1 VAGGSILSNFN
12 DYAEKPFAFV
22 GRYLKGRRLPHLV
35 IFLSV
40 VAAVTASV
48 CTQYGVK
55 YLVDTLSMPVR
66 NPEVW
71 LGFALLSSLILAD
84 NALWRVA
91 SWVAN
96 STFVRV
102 SGDVRRDLFRHLTG
116 HSITFFQNQP
126 SGALTSR
133 ITATSNALYLF
144 EQMIVFN
151 AMPPLI
157 ATIASIILLMTVSVP
172 MALGLMAVSS
182 VVLVVMFY
190 VAARGKP
197 LHHSY
202 AHHAAKVDGE
212 MIDIVSNIQL
222 VKSFGRIDT
231 ERRRLK
237 GVVKREMFARERS
250 LYYLERLRIF
260 HAVTTALLTFGL
272 LAWVISLW
280 QAGRATPG
288 DVVLVCTLGLT
299 VLSATRDLA
308 VALVDVTQHLSR
320 LSEALRTLLQPHDD
334 VVELPE
340 RKLQTKGGAIAFSD
354 VTFNYPNGR
363 RVFDRLSFTISPGE
377 RVGFVGA
384 SGGGK
389 STILALLQRLYA
401 VDQGRI
407 TIDGQ
412 DISSASEDSLRRA
425 IAIVPQDIT
434 MFHRTLRENIRYGNR
449 GASDRDILRAA
460 EAACCAEFIDNMPNQ
475 LDTIVGDRGTK
486 LSGGQRQRIAIA
498 RALLKNS
505 PILLLDEATSALDTH
520 SEEMIRQALA
530 TLMHGR
536 TVIAI
541 AHRLSTLRSFDR
553 IIVLKEGRIVQE
565 GAPDELQRVEGAYRD
580 LVNMELSRFADERE
594 AA

>member
-1 VAGGSILSNFN
+1 MSNFN
-12 DYAEKPFAFV
+12 DYAEKPFTFV
-22 GRYLKGRRLPHLV
+22 GRYLNRRRGPHLV
-35 IFLSV
+35 IFLAV
-40 VAAVTASV
+40 VAAVAASV

-55 YLVDTLSMPVR
+55 FLVDTLSMPAR

-84 NALWRVA
+84 NLLWRVA

-133 ITATSNALYLF
+133 ITATANALYLF
-144 EQMIVFN
+144 EQMVVFN
-151 AMPPLI
+151 ALPPLI
-157 ATIASIILLMTVSVP
+157 ATIASIVLLMTVSMP
-172 MALGLMAVSS
+172 MAFGLMAVSA
-182 VVLVVMFY
+182 VVLVAMFY

-202 AHHAAKVDGE
+202 ADQAAKVDGE

-222 VKSFGRIDT
+222 VKSFGRLDT

-260 HAVTTALLTFGL
+260 HAVTTALFTFGL

-308 VALVDVTQHLSR
+308 VALVDVTQHIAR

-334 VVELPE
+334 LIEEPARHLE
-340 RKLQTKGGAIAFSD
+340 TKGGAISFGD

-363 RVFDRLSFTISPGE
+363 RVFDRLSFDIAPGE
-377 RVGFVGA
+377 RVGLVGA

-389 STILALLQRLYA
+389 STILSLLQRLYA
-401 VDQGRI
+401 VNDGRI

-412 DISSASEDSLRRA
+412 DIGSTTDESLRRA
-425 IAIVPQDIT
+425 IAVVPQDIT
-434 MFHRTLRENIRYGNR
+434 MFHRTLRDNIRYGNQ

-460 EAACCAEFIDNMPNQ
+460 EAACCADFIDRMPLR
-475 LDTIVGDRGTK
+475 LDTVVGDRGTK

-553 IIVLKEGRIVQE
+553 ILVLDHGRIVQQ
-565 GAPDELQRVEGAYRD
+565 GPPDELQRQDGAYRD
-580 LVNMELSRFADERE
+580 LVNLELSRFHDGRQ

>member
-1 VAGGSILSNFN
+1 MPNFN
-12 DYAEKPFAFV
+12 DFADKPYAFV
-22 GRYLKGRRLPHLV
+22 GRYLAGRRLPHLV
-35 IFLSV
+35 IFFAV

-55 YLVDTLSMPVR
+55 FLVDTLSIPVR

-71 LGFALLSSLILAD
+71 LGFALLSGLIFTD
-84 NALWRVA
+84 NMLWRVA

-133 ITATSNALYLF
+133 ITATSNALYQL
-144 EQMIVFN
+144 EQMVVFN

-157 ATIASIILLMTVSVP
+157 ATIASIILLTTVSVN
-172 MALGLMAVSS
+172 MAMGLLLVSS
-182 VVLVVMFY
+182 VVLVAMFY
-190 VAARGKP
+190 IAARGKP

-202 AHHAAKVDGE
+202 ADQAAKVDGE
-212 MIDIVSNIQL
+212 MVDIVSNIQL
-222 VKSFGRIDT
+222 VKSFGRLAT
-231 ERRRLK
+231 EQRRLK
-237 GVVKREMFARERS
+237 GVVKREMRARERS

-260 HAVTTALLTFGL
+260 HALTTALLTFAM

-308 VALVDVTQHLSR
+308 VALVDVTQHVAR
-320 LSEALRTLLQPHDD
+320 LSEALRTLLQPHEGADD
-334 VVELPE
+334 ADATHL
-340 RKLQTKGGAIAFSD
+340 KTQGGAITFEAVRFS
-354 VTFNYPNGR
+354 YPTGR
-363 RVFDRLSFTISPGE
+363 RVFDGLTFDIAPGQ
-377 RVGFVGA
+377 RVGLVGA

-389 STILALLQRLYA
+389 STILALLQRLYS
-401 VDQGRI
+401 VDEGRI
-407 TIDGQ
+407 LIDGQ
-412 DISSASEDSLRRA
+412 EIGTVTDDSLRSA

-434 MFHRTLRENIRYGNR
+434 LFHRTLRENIRYGNP
-449 GASDRDILRAA
+449 GASDADILRAA
-460 EAACCAEFIDNMPNQ
+460 EAACCADFIDRMPEK

-498 RALLKNS
+498 RALLKDS

-520 SEEMIRQALA
+520 SEELIRQALS
-530 TLMHGR
+530 TLMRGR

-553 IIVLKEGRIVQE
+553 ILVLKNGCIQQDGSPEL
-565 GAPDELQRVEGAYRD
+565 LQREDGAYKD
-580 LVNMELSRFADERE
+580 LVALEFSRLNSLP
-594 AA
+594 AAA

>member
-1 VAGGSILSNFN
+1 MSNFN
-12 DYAEKPFAFV
+12 EYADKPYAFV
-22 GRYLKGRRLPHLV
+22 WRYLRIRRFPHLI
-35 IFLSV
+35 IFFAV

-55 YLVDTLSMPVR
+55 FLVDTLSIPAK

-71 LGFALLSSLILAD
+71 LGFAILTGLILAD
-84 NALWRVA
+84 NSLWRVA

-126 SGALTSR
+126 SGGLTSR
-133 ITATSNALYLF
+133 ITATSNALYQF
-144 EQMIVFN
+144 EHMIVFN
-151 AMPPLI
+151 AMPPMI
-157 ATIASIILLMTVSVP
+157 ATLASIVLLATVSVA
-172 MALGLMAVSS
+172 MALGLTAIAAI
-182 VVLVVMFY
+182 VLVVMFY

-197 LHHSY
+197 LHHTY
-202 AHHAAKVDGE
+202 ADHAARVDGE

-222 VKSFGRIDT
+222 VKSFGRVDT
-231 ERRRLK
+231 EQRRLK
-237 GVVKREMFARERS
+237 GVVKREMHARERS

-260 HAVTTALLTFGL
+260 HAITTALLTFAM

-280 QAGRATPG
+280 QVGRATPG

-308 VALVDVTQHLSR
+308 VALVDVTQHVAR
-320 LSEALRTLLQPHDD
+320 LSEALRTLLQPHDQT
-334 VVELPE
+334 ETTE
-340 RKLQTKGGAIAFSD
+340 AEKLQTQGGAIAFANVS
-354 VTFNYPNGR
+354 FAYPTGR
-363 RVFDRLSFTISPGE
+363 RIFDDLSFQIPPGQ
-377 RVGFVGA
+377 RVGLVGA

-389 STILALLQRLYA
+389 STILSLLQRMYA
-401 VDQGRI
+401 AEAGSI
-407 TIDGQ
+407 LIDGQ
-412 DISSASEDSLRRA
+412 EIGSVTDSSLRKA
-425 IAIVPQDIT
+425 IAVVPQDIT
-434 MFHRTLRENIRYGNR
+434 LFHRSLRENIRYGNPC
-449 GASDRDILRAA
+449 ATDDDILRAA
-460 EAACCAEFIDNMPNQ
+460 QAACCADFIDRMPEG

-498 RALLKNS
+498 RALLKDS

-520 SEEMIRQALA
+520 SEELIRQALA
-530 TLMHGR
+530 TLMRGR

-553 IIVLKEGRIVQE
+553 ILVLKNGRI
-565 GAPDELQRVEGAYRD
+565 LQDGSPGNLQTEDGAYRD
-580 LVNMELSRFADERE
+580 LIELEYSRMQRVP
-594 AA
+594 AAA

>member
-1 VAGGSILSNFN
+1 MQGCRAVSNIK
-12 DYAEKPFAFV
+12 DYAEKPYAFV
-22 GRYLKGRRLPHLV
+22 GRYLSGRRLPHLV
-35 IFLSV
+35 IFFAV

-55 YLVDTLSMPVR
+55 FLVDTLSLPAL
-66 NPEVW
+66 NQQVW
-71 LGFALLSSLILAD
+71 LGFALLSGLILAD
-84 NALWRVA
+84 NCLWRVA

-133 ITATSNALYLF
+133 ITATSNAFYQL
-144 EQMIVFN
+144 EQMVVFN
-151 AMPPLI
+151 ALPPLI
-157 ATIASIILLMTVSVP
+157 ATVASIILLMTVSLP
-172 MALGLMAVSS
+172 MALGLAAVSCI
-182 VVLVVMFY
+182 VLSAMFY

-202 AHHAAKVDGE
+202 ADQAAKVDGE

-222 VKSFGRIDT
+222 VKSFGRLAT
-231 ERRRLK
+231 EQRRLK
-237 GVVKREMFARERS
+237 GVVKREMRARERS
-250 LYYLERLRIF
+250 LFYLERLRIF
-260 HAVTTALLTFGL
+260 HAVTTALFTFAL

-308 VALVDVTQHLSR
+308 VALVDVTQHVAR
-320 LSEALRTLLQPHDD
+320 LSEALRTLLQPHAH
-334 VVELPE
+334 VVEDTARDLE
-340 RKLQTKGGAIAFSD
+340 HGGGAITFEN
-354 VTFNYPNGR
+354 VTFNYPSGR
-363 RVFDRLSFTISPGE
+363 NVFDKLSFDISSGE
-377 RVGFVGA
+377 RVGLVGA

-389 STILALLQRLYA
+389 STVLSLLQRLYD
-401 VDQGRI
+401 VNDGRI
-407 TIDGQ
+407 SIDGQ
-412 DISSASEDSLRRA
+412 DIAAVTDESLRRA
-425 IAIVPQDIT
+425 IAVVPQDIT
-434 MFHRTLRENIRYGNR
+434 LFHRSLRDNIRYGSP
-449 GASDRDILRAA
+449 GATDREILRAA
-460 EAACCAEFIDNMPNQ
+460 EAACCADFIDRMPQQ

-520 SEEMIRQALA
+520 SEELIRQALA

-553 IIVLKEGRIVQE
+553 IMVLKDGRILQE
-565 GAPDELQRVEGAYRD
+565 GAPGRLQQQDGPYRELVD
-580 LVNMELSRFADERE
+580 LELSRFQRVPE